1 MKIQEQIINNENGTE
16 YWKIYFELIN
26 ERQLTLIEWEIIN
39 NQINKLIYEFNE
51 QRNKTNGEGVVF

>member
-51 QRNKTNGEGVVF
+51 QRNKTNCS

>member
-51 QRNKTNGEGVVF
+51 QRNKTNGS

>member
-51 QRNKTNGEGVVF
+51 QRNKTNG